1 MKWPKIVVAVSI
13 LSFIALFA
21 VLPTLPERLMIYLNV
36 IPLFNFMASKWAVL
50 VVGVFPF
57 AIVAG
62 MVNYQKHTKKNAQV
76 QKNQRVENIILPAI
90 ALLIVALPWISVL
103 MAKQKPSEPSMWIYA
118 LVGIALGI
126 FMIVIGNYMGIVR
139 QNKYLGYKTRWA
151 MKSEEVWRK
160 TNRTAAYLSVIGGG
174 VLIVAS
180 VLSYFVNMVWVF
192 YAGLILSLTLLA
204 VVPYGYS
211 YVVYR
216 ALQRKEK

>member
-1 MKWPKIVVAVSI
+1 MKWPKAVITVSI
-13 LSFIALFA
+13 LSFIALVA

-36 IPLFNFMASKWAVL
+36 IPLFNFMAPKWAVL
-50 VVGVFPF
+50 AVGVFPF
-57 AIVAG
+57 VIVTG
-62 MVNYQKHTKKNAQV
+62 MVNYQKHTKKNVQV

-90 ALLIVALPWISVL
+90 ALLIAVLPWVSVL
-103 MAKQKPSEPSMWIYA
+103 IAKQKPSEPSMWVYA
-118 LVGIALGI
+118 LVGVILGI
-126 FMIVIGNYMGIVR
+126 FMIVIGNYMGVVR
-139 QNKYLGYKTRWA
+139 QNKYLGYKTRWT

-174 VLIVAS
+174 VLIVFS
-180 VLSYFVNMVWVF
+180 VFSYFVNMVWMF

-216 ALQRKEK
+216 ALQRKAK